1 VLLDLVLSVVAGLV
15 LIWLAFAVV
24 LFVTKPEATTMAAA
38 ARIVPDTVRLVRRL
52 AADRS
57 VARGVR
63 FRLWFL
69 LGYLLFPIDLIPDVV
84 PVIGFADDALVTS
97 LVLRSVVRRA
107 GAGAVRAH
115 WPGTPDGLDA
125 LGRLCRLPE
134 LRA

>member
-1 VLLDLVLSVVAGLV
+1 MLLDLALSVVAGLV

-24 LFVTKPEATTMAAA
+24 LFVTRPEATTMVAA

-69 LGYLLFPIDLIPDVV
+69 LGYLVFPIDLIPDVV